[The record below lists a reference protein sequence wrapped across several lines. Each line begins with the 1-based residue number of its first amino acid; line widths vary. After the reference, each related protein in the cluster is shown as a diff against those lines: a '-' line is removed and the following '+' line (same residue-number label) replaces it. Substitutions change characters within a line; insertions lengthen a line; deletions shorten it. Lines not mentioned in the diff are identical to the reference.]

1 MIETVRLYRDLVNT
15 AKVGTSGFIR
25 EVEFNDAL
33 AAVQSS
39 MIGTF
44 APLFANN
51 RSVRDILAPFIKTS
65 PVSGGVV
72 AKPSDYEQLIGINV
86 GDHPARLADL
96 NEEAAMQSLPS
107 RRPDSTN
114 GVYYYIEAEDSFRIL
129 PSAGS
134 ADFSYI
140 RTPGEALITLT
151 ATSTADSDYLTP
163 TSSQN
168 LEWPERAYN
177 IIFYMMM
184 ERFGISQKEA
194 LLMEY
199 ANLGVRMEAEKL

>member
-107 RRPDSTN
+107 RRPDSAN
-114 GVYYYIEAEDSFRIL
+114 GVYYYIESDDSFRIL

-151 ATSTADSDYLTP
+151 ASSTEDSDYLTP
-163 TSSQN
+163 TSNQN

-199 ANLGVRMEAEKL
+199 ANLGIRMEAEKL